1 MAQAMDLNS
10 NVESAERQAPRD
22 SRNAPSAIQVRNL
35 CAANGNNINNITP
48 FAWVSN
54 IFFQLTNEFRANVES
69 DLALVNSQSE
79 GFVKSRDKLT
89 VENNEKTHGA
99 H

>member
-10 NVESAERQAPRD
+10 NVESPERQAPRD

-48 FAWVSN
+48 FP
-54 IFFQLTNEFRANVES
+54 
-69 DLALVNSQSE
+69 
-79 GFVKSRDKLT
+79 
-89 VENNEKTHGA
+89 
-99 H
+99 